1 MLFGWLLTSLLPA
14 SMLQIRMTC
23 PARPPWLNLMCEY
36 QYCTMVGFYRLG
48 HIFALFT
55 IKCLINSYLS
65 KFELDHIMRFIIH
78 GINNYGSVLWTFL
91 GPSGPTMF
99 RWWGRTRTTCSR
111 IRDLVTAPN
120 YHFVR
125 RYYQL
130 LRSFSLDFRVLLP
143 LAITDHTAMYWT
155 TVNDRREAFLPLL
168 NSLPSSRLLAATT
181 QCALYSN

>member
-1 MLFGWLLTSLLPA
+1 
-14 SMLQIRMTC
+14 
-23 PARPPWLNLMCEY
+23 
-36 QYCTMVGFYRLG
+36 
-48 HIFALFT
+48 
-55 IKCLINSYLS
+55 
-65 KFELDHIMRFIIH
+65 
-78 GINNYGSVLWTFL
+78 
-91 GPSGPTMF
+91 MF

-130 LRSFSLDFRVLLP
+130 LGSFSLDFRVLLP
-143 LAITDHTAMYWT
+143 PAITDHTAMYWT